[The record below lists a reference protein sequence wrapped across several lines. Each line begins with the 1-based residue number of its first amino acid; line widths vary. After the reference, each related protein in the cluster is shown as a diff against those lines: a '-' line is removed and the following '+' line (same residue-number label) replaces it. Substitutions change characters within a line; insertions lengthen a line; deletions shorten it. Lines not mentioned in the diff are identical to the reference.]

1 MAPTVLKGLEHHAVF
16 LLLLQICVLLAVAR
30 LLGEV
35 MRKFRQPAVVG
46 ELLAGVLLGPT
57 TFGLLAPELQS
68 TIFPPVQSQAD
79 LLSVVT
85 WMGVLFLLI
94 VTGFETDIRL
104 ILQRG
109 KGALLIS
116 AGGII
121 VPFSTGLGLGWVLPE
136 HFLASPSQRMVFALF
151 MAVAMSISAVPVIAK
166 VLFDLKLV
174 RRDIGQLTLAA
185 AMTDDTIG
193 WILLSVVAGL
203 ATRGS
208 IDLGAVMVSLGAAFA
223 FLLFAFTLGGPVV
236 GGVLSVVDRLGT
248 GVSGQLSAVLVMAFG
263 AAAFTQTMGIEA
275 VLGAFVVGILARQA
289 RRFSNETAHSLE
301 MVTVSFAAPIFFAS
315 AGLKVDVIRLLDTE
329 VMLTGGLVLGIACLG
344 KFVGCYLGSWVGG
357 LSHWERLAMGSGM
370 NARGAMEIIVATVGL
385 GLGVLT
391 PEMYSIIVMVAIVT
405 SLMAPPLLRWTL
417 SHVEIGAD
425 EARRLEREAMAA
437 TSFARS
443 IRKVLLVARGD
454 DQARIVSR
462 LLAHV
467 NRVQSVELTAV
478 YANLEQREMP
488 FWFALGGESRRRLQE
503 FKKSVREVRKAVQQD
518 NRSSVS
524 LKIAGGENAAETV
537 LAEANQGY
545 DLVAVAVE
553 KGPNPDGTLFGSVI
567 DRVVRDAP
575 CPALVVKAD
584 SRDHYIEEVAELKK
598 ILVPV
603 SGTEQG
609 KRALELGC
617 LLAQGAKASLT
628 VLHVLTVSEEPL
640 PGDALLEGRQRKIA
654 EDLLEQHLAL
664 AKQFGV
670 EPTGSI
676 IEASNPEAAI
686 IELAHRDDYDTVLL
700 GASAHNVR
708 VRTYLGRRVE
718 VVLKETKCT
727 VAVMCS

>member
-1 MAPTVLKGLEHHAVF
+1 MTPTVLKGLEHHAVF

-30 LLGEV
+30 FLGELA
-35 MRKFRQPAVVG
+35 RKLRQPAVVG

-57 TFGLLAPELQS
+57 TFGLVAPELQAR
-68 TIFPPVQSQAD
+68 IFPPIQSQAD
-79 LLSVVT
+79 LMSVVT
-85 WMGVLFLLI
+85 WLGVLFLLI
-94 VTGFETDIRL
+94 VTGFETDVRL

-109 KGALLIS
+109 RRVLLIS
-116 AGGII
+116 AGGIL
-121 VPFSTGLGLGWVLPE
+121 VPFTTGLGLGWVLPE
-136 HFLASPSQRMVFALF
+136 RFLASPSLRLVFALF

-166 VLFDLKLV
+166 VLFDLKLM
-174 RRDIGQLTLAA
+174 RRDVGQMTLAA

-208 IDLGAVMVSLGAAFA
+208 IDVAAVMVSLGAALA
-223 FLLFAFTLGGPVV
+223 FLLFAFTLGGRVV
-236 GGVLSVVDRLGT
+236 GGVLWVVDRLGT

-275 VLGAFVVGILARQA
+275 VLGAFVVGILARQS

-315 AGLKVDVIRLLDTE
+315 AGLKVDVIRLLE
-329 VMLTGGLVLGIACLG
+329 PQVILTGVVVLGIACIG
-344 KFVGCYLGSWVGG
+344 KIVGCYLGAWAGG
-357 LSHWERLAMGSGM
+357 SSHWERLAIGSGM

-391 PEMYSIIVMVAIVT
+391 QEMYSIIVMVAIVT

-417 SHVEIGAD
+417 AHVEIGAD
-425 EARRLEREAMAA
+425 EAKRLEREELAA

-443 IRKVLLVARGD
+443 LRKVLLVACD
-454 DQARIVSR
+454 DEQARVVSR
-462 LLAHV
+462 LVGHV
-467 NRVQSVELTAV
+467 NRVQAVEVTAV
-478 YANLEQREMP
+478 YADLERREVP
-488 FWFALGGESRRRLQE
+488 FWFAFGGESRRRLYE
-503 FKKSVREVRKAVQQD
+503 FKRSLKEARRAVQQD
-518 NRSSVS
+518 NRTSVS

-537 LAEANQGY
+537 LAEANRGY
-545 DLVAVAVE
+545 DMVSVAVDW
-553 KGPNPDGTLFGSVI
+553 GTNPDGTLFGSIV

-575 CPALVVKAD
+575 CPALVVKPD
-584 SRDHYIEEVAELKK
+584 SRGVSSEEGAPLKR

-609 KRALELGC
+609 KRALELAC
-617 LLAQGAKASLT
+617 LLAQGAQASLT
-628 VLHVLTVSEEPL
+628 VLHVVTVTDEPW
-640 PGDALLEGRQRKIA
+640 PGDALQGGRQRKIA
-654 EDLLEQHLAL
+654 EDLLERHLAV
-664 AKQFGV
+664 AKQFGTEPEGRIV
-670 EPTGSI
+670 EANS
-676 IEASNPEAAI
+676 PEQAI
-686 IELAHRDDYDTVLL
+686 VEVAREGDFDTVLL
-700 GASAHNVR
+700 GASAHHVR

-718 VVLKETKCT
+718 AVLKETHCT

>member
-16 LLLLQICVLLAVAR
+16 LLLLQLCVLLAVAR

-35 MRKFRQPAVVG
+35 MRKLRQPPVVG
-46 ELLAGVLLGPT
+46 ELLAGVCLGPST
-57 TFGLLAPELQS
+57 LGLIFPELQAE
-68 TIFPPVQSQAD
+68 IFPPVQHQAD

-85 WMGVLFLLI
+85 WLGVLFLLI

-104 ILQRG
+104 ILQKG

-121 VPFSTGLGLGWVLPE
+121 IPFSTGLAMGWLLPA
-136 HFLASPSQRMVFALF
+136 HFLADQNQRLVFSLF

-208 IDLGAVMVSLGAAFA
+208 VDVGAVMISVGAALA
-223 FLLFAFTLGGPVV
+223 FLLFAFTAGGPVV
-236 GGVLSVVDRLGT
+236 GGVLSIVDRLGT

-275 VLGAFVVGILARQA
+275 VLGAFVVGVLAGQA
-289 RRFSNETAHSLE
+289 RRFKSETAHSLE

-315 AGLKVDVIRLLDTE
+315 AGLKVDVISLLNQDTF
-329 VMLTGGLVLGIACLG
+329 VTGLMVLAIACIG
-344 KFVGCYLGSWVGG
+344 KFTGCYIGAWVGG
-357 LSHWERLAMGSGM
+357 LGHWERLAVGSGM

-391 PEMYSIIVMVAIVT
+391 KEMYSIIVMVAIAT

-417 SHVEIGAD
+417 SHIKMGPE
-425 EARRLEREAMAA
+425 EASRLERETLAA

-443 IRKVLLVARGD
+443 IRRVLLVAHGD
-454 DQARIVSR
+454 EQARIVAR
-462 LLAHV
+462 LLAYV
-467 NRVQSVELTAV
+467 NRVQNVEMTAI
-478 YANLEQREMP
+478 YANLEQTQVPLWRS
-488 FWFALGGESRRRLQE
+488 FGSESRRRIRQ
-503 FKKSVREVRKAVQQD
+503 FKSNVRSLRNAVRENGRAVE
-518 NRSSVS
+518 
-524 LKIAGGENAAETV
+524 LKIAGGANAAELV
-537 LAEANQGY
+537 LAEAARGY
-545 DLVAVAVE
+545 DVVAVAVD
-553 KGPNPDGTLFGSVI
+553 GRHNSDGTLFGSII

-584 SRDHYIEEVAELKK
+584 ARHAADTVPETKK

-603 SGTEQG
+603 GGTEQS

-617 LLAQGAKASLT
+617 LLAQGANASLAIM
-628 VLHVLTVSEEPL
+628 HVLPVSEEPL
-640 PGDALLEGRQRKIA
+640 PGDAIIGRQRKIA
-654 EDLLEQHLAL
+654 EDLLRQHVAL

-670 EPTGSI
+670 EPEPMLMEGNNTES
-676 IEASNPEAAI
+676 AI
-686 IELAHRDDYDTVLL
+686 VELAQAGEFDTVLL
-700 GASAHNVR
+700 GASAHNVQ
-708 VRTYLGRRVE
+708 VSTYLGRRVE
-718 VVLKETKCT
+718 VVLKHTKCT
-727 VAVMCS
+727 VAVMSS

>member
-30 LLGEV
+30 FLGEI
-35 MRKFRQPAVVG
+35 MRKLRQPPVVG
-46 ELLAGVLLGPT
+46 ELLAGVFLGPS
-57 TFGLLAPELQS
+57 TFGLLFPELQS
-68 TIFPPVQSQAD
+68 EIFPPVQHQAD

-85 WMGVLFLLI
+85 WLGVLFLLI

-104 ILQRG
+104 ILQKG

-121 VPFSTGLGLGWVLPE
+121 IPFSTGLGMGWMLPE
-136 HFLASPSQRMVFALF
+136 RFLADQGQRLVFSLF

-208 IDLGAVMVSLGAAFA
+208 VDLGAVMVSVGAALA
-223 FLLFAFTLGGPVV
+223 FLLFAFTAGGPVV
-236 GGVLSVVDRLGT
+236 GGVLSIVDRLGT

-289 RRFSNETAHSLE
+289 RRFSSETAHSLE

-315 AGLKVDVIRLLDTE
+315 AGLKVDVISLLNQETF
-329 VMLTGGLVLGIACLG
+329 LTGLLVLGIACIG
-344 KFVGCYLGSWVGG
+344 KFTGCYLGAWVGG
-357 LSHWERLAMGSGM
+357 LSHWERLAVGSGM

-391 PEMYSIIVMVAIVT
+391 KEMYSIIVMVAIVT

-417 SHVEIGAD
+417 SHVKMGRE
-425 EARRLEREAMAA
+425 EANRLEREELAA

-443 IRKVLLVARGD
+443 LRRVLLVARGD
-454 DQARIVSR
+454 EQARLVAT
-462 LLAHV
+462 LLADV
-467 NRVQSVELTAV
+467 NRVQNVEITAI
-478 YANLEQREMP
+478 YANLEQAEVS
-488 FWFALGGESRRRLQE
+488 FWRSLGGESRRRLRE
-503 FKKSVREVRKAVQQD
+503 FKTNVRNVRKAVQE
-518 NRSSVS
+518 NGAAIE
-524 LKIAGGENAAETV
+524 LKIAGGENAAEIV
-537 LAEANQGY
+537 LTEAAAGY
-545 DLVAVAVE
+545 DVVAVAVDR
-553 KGPNPDGTLFGSVI
+553 GHNTDGTLFGSII

-584 SRDHYIEEVAELKK
+584 AREQQGATGAVHANK

-603 SGTEQG
+603 GGTEQG
-609 KRALELGC
+609 KHALEVAC
-617 LLAQGAKASLT
+617 LLAQGANASLT
-628 VLHVLTVSEEPL
+628 ILHVMTVDEEPL

-654 EDLLEQHLAL
+654 EDLLEQHVAL
-664 AKQFGV
+664 AKQFGI
-670 EPTGSI
+670 EPTGTI
-676 IEASNPEAAI
+676 VEANSPETAI
-686 IELAHRDDYDTVLL
+686 IEMAHSGGFDTVFL
-700 GASAHNVR
+700 GASAHNVQL
-708 VRTYLGRRVE
+708 RTYLGRRVE

>member
-1 MAPTVLKGLEHHAVF
+1 MPPTVLKGLEHHAVF

-30 LLGEV
+30 FLGEV
-35 MRKFRQPAVVG
+35 MRKLRQPAVVG

-57 TFGLLAPELQS
+57 TFGLIAPELQAE
-68 TIFPPVQSQAD
+68 IFPAVQSQAD

-85 WMGVLFLLI
+85 WLGVLFLLI

-104 ILQRG
+104 ILERG
-109 KGALLIS
+109 KGALLVS

-121 VPFSTGLGLGWVLPE
+121 VPFSTGIALGWLLPD

-208 IDLGAVMVSLGAAFA
+208 IDLGAIMVSLGAALA
-223 FLLFAFTLGGPVV
+223 FLLFAFTIGGPIV

-315 AGLKVDVIRLLDTE
+315 AGLKVDVIRLLDAD
-329 VMLTGGLVLGIACLG
+329 VMLTGLLVLTIACVG
-344 KFVGCYLGSWVGG
+344 KFVGCYLGSWAGG

-391 PEMYSIIVMVAIVT
+391 PEMYSIIVMVAIIT

-417 SHVEIGAD
+417 SHVKIG
-425 EARRLEREAMAA
+425 EAEAKRLEREALAA
-437 TSFARS
+437 TSFGRS
-443 IRKVLLVARGD
+443 LSKVLLVARGD
-454 DQARIVSR
+454 DQARVVSR
-462 LLAHV
+462 LLGYL
-467 NRVQSVELTAV
+467 NRVQPVELTAV
-478 YANLEQREMP
+478 YANLEHKEMP
-488 FWFALGGESRRRLQE
+488 FWLAFGSESRRRMQAL
-503 FKKSVREVRKAVQQD
+503 KKSVREVRRAVQQD

-537 LAEANQGY
+537 LAEANGY
-545 DLVAVAVE
+545 DMVAVAVE
-553 KGPNPDGTLFGSVI
+553 KGPSPDGTLFGSVI
-567 DRVVRDAP
+567 DRVVRESP
-575 CPALVVKAD
+575 CPALVVKSD
-584 SRDHYIEEVAELKK
+584 TRDHKIDDSPEVKK

-617 LLAQGAKASLT
+617 LMAQGAKATLT
-628 VLHVLTVSEEPL
+628 VLHVLTMSEDPL
-640 PGDALLEGRQRKIA
+640 TTDTLLDGRQRKIA

-664 AKQFGV
+664 AKQFGIEPEGTIV
-670 EPTGSI
+670 E
-676 IEASNPEAAI
+676 AANPETAV
-686 IELAHRDDYDTVLL
+686 IEFARTADIDIVLL

>member
-16 LLLLQICVLLAVAR
+16 LLLLQICILLAVAR
-30 LLGEV
+30 LLGEL
-35 MRKFRQPAVVG
+35 MRKLHQPAVVG

-57 TFGLLAPELQS
+57 TFGLIAPELQS
-68 TIFPPVQSQAD
+68 EIFPPLQSQVD

-85 WMGVLFLLI
+85 WLGVLFLLI
-94 VTGFETDIRL
+94 VTGFETDVRL

-109 KGALLIS
+109 KGALLVS

-121 VPFSTGLGLGWVLPE
+121 VPFTTGIALGWMLPD
-136 HFLASPSQRMVFALF
+136 HFLAAPSQRLVFALF

-208 IDLGAVMVSLGAAFA
+208 IDIGAVMVSVGAALA
-223 FLLFAFTLGGPVV
+223 FLLFAFTLGGPVI

-275 VLGAFVVGILARQA
+275 VLGAFVVGILARQS
-289 RRFSNETAHSLE
+289 RRFRNETAHSLE
-301 MVTVSFAAPIFFAS
+301 LVTVGFAAPIFFAS
-315 AGLKVDVIRLLDTE
+315 AGLKVDVIRLFDQE
-329 VMLTGGLVLGIACLG
+329 VLTTGLLVLAIACVG
-344 KFVGCYLGSWVGG
+344 KFVGCYLGSWAGG

-391 PEMYSIIVMVAIVT
+391 QEMYSIIVMVAIAT

-417 SHVEIGAD
+417 SHIEIGPD
-425 EARRLEREAMAA
+425 EAKRLEREALAA
-437 TSFARS
+437 TSFVRS
-443 IRKVLLVARGD
+443 IGKVLLVARGEE
-454 DQARIVSR
+454 QARVVSR
-462 LLAHV
+462 LLGHLD
-467 NRVQSVELTAV
+467 RIQPVELTAV
-478 YANLEQREMP
+478 YANLEQQAVP
-488 FWFALGGESRRRLQE
+488 FWFAFGREKRQRLLE
-503 FKKSVREVRKAVQQD
+503 FKKSVRDVRNAVRQE

-524 LKIAGGENAAETV
+524 LKIAGGANAAEIV
-537 LAEANQGY
+537 LTEANQGY
-545 DLVAVAVE
+545 DMVAVAVE
-553 KGPNPDGTLFGSVI
+553 RGPNPDGTLFGSVI
-567 DRVVRDAP
+567 DRVVRQAP

-584 SRDHYIEEVAELKK
+584 GREQVEAAPSSKK
-598 ILVPV
+598 LLVPV
-603 SGTEQG
+603 GGTEQG
-609 KRALELGC
+609 KRALELAC
-617 LLAQGAKASLT
+617 LLARGANASLT
-628 VLHVLTVSEEPL
+628 VLHVLTMEDPL
-640 PGDALLEGRQRKIA
+640 PGDAMLDGRQRKVA

-664 AKQFGV
+664 ARQFGI
-670 EPTGSI
+670 EPMGKI
-676 IEASNPEAAI
+676 VEASNPEQAI
-686 IELAHRDDYDTVLL
+686 IEMTRAEDFDTVLL

-718 VVLKETKCT
+718 VVLRDTQCT